1 VVTEGVVSKGA
12 GRAQSDVDVGQI
24 DSRVVDDEVV
34 AVVGG
39 VPRG

>member
-1 VVTEGVVSKGA
+1 VVTEGVVPKGA
-12 GRAQSDVDVGQI
+12 GRAQSDGDVGQF

-34 AVVGG
+34 EVVGG